1 MTDYKFTQD
10 WFSWAPPVWSQLVPL
25 LSGEPGKRNFLE
37 IGSFEGRSMVWIAEN
52 MMQDGDELYC
62 VDTWDGGEEH
72 SNGEMDGAEARF
84 DHNLVEVLTGR
95 DVKIHKVK
103 RTSVMQL
110 AIMHS
115 ANVLRSEL
123 EETAKVLDFIYID
136 GSHIAKDVMTDACM
150 AWPLL
155 KKGGFM
161 VFDDYLWGDARDIL
175 HRPKVAIDTFV
186 DLFSEEVE
194 MIHIGYQLIVRK
206 KGE

>member
-10 WFSWAPPVWSQLVPL
+10 WFSWAPPVWEQLVEHLP
-25 LSGEPGKRNFLE
+25 GTPGKRNFLE

-72 SNGEMDGAEARF
+72 SNGEMDGAEERF

-155 KKGGFM
+155 KQGGFM
-161 VFDDYLWGDARDIL
+161 VFDDYL
-175 HRPKVAIDTFV
+175 
-186 DLFSEEVE
+186 
-194 MIHIGYQLIVRK
+194 
-206 KGE
+206 